1 LNKNE
6 CMHKTL
12 TLRIEDKIYKI
23 FKEAAKGENRSI
35 SNFVENAAY
44 NYLLSDQYVSDEEM
58 NEIVSDKA
66 LLKGFK
72 SSLDDIKKGNFK
84 IVG

>member
-1 LNKNE
+1 
-6 CMHKTL
+6 MPKTL

-35 SNFVENAAY
+35 SNFIEKAAY
-44 NYLLSDQYVSDEEM
+44 NYLISDQYVSDEEM

-72 SSLDDIKKGNFK
+72 NSLDDIKKGNFK

>member
-1 LNKNE
+1 
-6 CMHKTL
+6 MPKTL

-35 SNFVENAAY
+35 SNFVEYAAY
-44 NYLLSDQYVSDEEM
+44 NYLLSDQYVTDEEM
-58 NEIVSDKA
+58 KEIISDKA

-72 SSLDDIKKGNFK
+72 SSIDDINRGNFK

>member
-1 LNKNE
+1 
-6 CMHKTL
+6 MPKTL

-35 SNFVENAAY
+35 SNFIEKAAY

-72 SSLDDIKKGNFK
+72 NSIDDLKKGNFK